1 MCALSSLVTKEL
13 ANLVATRSSI
23 VGGRRDEL
31 VGDRG
36 MMTEILDLGGGHRK
50 LPCCP
55 RCRGSGTQVFG
66 ASGSTTTRTRVPSS
80 GATSRRDIHKLVA
93 VTNREVVGWCMTARS
108 PRGYG
113 PRWRPLYGSAAAV
126 GLGERL
132 LRESLAAADAF
143 GYLRVELGV
152 FSSNTR
158 AASLYRKAGFVQ
170 EGIKR
175 RAILINGV
183 LSQQVLISTPH
194 RSP

>member
-1 MCALSSLVTKEL
+1 M
-13 ANLVATRSSI
+13 
-23 VGGRRDEL
+23 
-31 VGDRG
+31 
-36 MMTEILDLGGGHRK
+36 
-50 LPCCP
+50 
-55 RCRGSGTQVFG
+55 
-66 ASGSTTTRTRVPSS
+66 
-80 GATSRRDIHKLVA
+80 
-93 VTNREVVGWCMTARS
+93 
-108 PRGYG
+108 
-113 PRWRPLYGSAAAV
+113 

-183 LSQQVLISTPH
+183 FHDEIIMARL
-194 RSP
+194 RD